1 MHEAS
6 RGQVAHRVVDAIA
19 GREVV
24 RTVGQLAHQ
33 LVQGELCRMD
43 VEQDR
48 QHGLF
53 GLLLVRRRRGFATAR
68 HARAGQSASNRHAAV
83 LARTRTPSR
92 SARPSR
98 TNSSTAASTVSRG
111 RAFSS
116 FAVPTI
122 VGEIK
127 RYYRDKTWSVNVPRD
142 LQDRVLA
149 VDRAV
154 RELESELARKPTVAE
169 LADRLSLTDEDILE
183 ALHANQGRRAA
194 SLDAPYDGDDASL
207 GDSIA
212 TRENGFHRA
221 EQRASLARLT
231 AILTPREQRILALR
245 FGADLTQAEIG
256 QHMELSQMQISRILR
271 QAITKLRA
279 YATAQS
285 THDLAA

>member
-1 MHEAS
+1 MATLPPRLSPSQAGVAETRVREDRALFKRLADQRDPVDREMLVERFLPLARS
-6 RGQVAHRVVDAIA
+6 LAARYARPGEPFDDIFQVACIGLVNAI
-19 GREVV
+19 
-24 RTVGQLAHQ
+24 
-33 LVQGELCRMD
+33 
-43 VEQDR
+43 DR
-48 QHGLF
+48 YDL
-53 GLLLVRRRRGFATAR
+53 
-68 HARAGQSASNRHAAV
+68 
-83 LARTRTPSR
+83 
-92 SARPSR
+92 
-98 TNSSTAASTVSRG
+98 SRG

-194 SLDAPYDGDDASL
+194 SLDAPHDDDDASL

-212 TRENGFHRA
+212 THENGFQRA

-245 FGADLTQAEIG
+245 FGADLTQAQIG